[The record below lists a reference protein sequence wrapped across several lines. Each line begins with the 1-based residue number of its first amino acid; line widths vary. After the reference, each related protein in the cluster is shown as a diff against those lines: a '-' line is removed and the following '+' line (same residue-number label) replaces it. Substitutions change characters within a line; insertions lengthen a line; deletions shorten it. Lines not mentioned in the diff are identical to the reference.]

1 MTCKFRE
8 QAENNENHP
17 RRSWALNHMGN
28 PSLESVGRG
37 ESKATEE
44 LFPLVYE
51 ELRRMAAARM
61 ANEAAGHTL
70 QPTALVHE
78 AWLQLV
84 GEGEKMWQNRGLFFG
99 AAAEAMRRIL
109 ITNAR
114 RKSALKRGGDPVR
127 VDLEAVEISA
137 TTPDEQI
144 LLVDEALH
152 WLETEDPDLARTV
165 LLKFFGGLTNEEV
178 ADTRGVSV
186 PTVKRQWAYAKA
198 KLFRWIS
205 EHH

>member
-1 MTCKFRE
+1 
-8 QAENNENHP
+8 
-17 RRSWALNHMGN
+17 
-28 PSLESVGRG
+28 
-37 ESKATEE
+37 
-44 LFPLVYE
+44 
-51 ELRRMAAARM
+51 
-61 ANEAAGHTL
+61 
-70 QPTALVHE
+70 
-78 AWLQLV
+78 
-84 GEGEKMWQNRGLFFG
+84 MWQNRGLFFG